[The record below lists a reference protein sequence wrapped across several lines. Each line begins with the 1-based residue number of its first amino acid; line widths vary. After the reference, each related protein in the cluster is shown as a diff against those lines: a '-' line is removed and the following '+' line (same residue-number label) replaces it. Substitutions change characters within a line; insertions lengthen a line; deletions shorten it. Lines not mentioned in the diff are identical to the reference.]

1 MNRLSTC
8 SVQAVRQRA
17 FTIVELLVVIAII
30 GVLMGLLVPGL
41 GMMRK
46 QAYATKSQSNL
57 RQWGMGTIAYANCH
71 DERVPWEGL
80 KDANDMAI
88 NIANANYWANAVPP
102 FVGAKSYKEIQQAAF
117 DAQANV
123 PFRDEDSIF
132 IDSSAV
138 PENDTP
144 WGYGQPGAGGLQRQF
159 YFNYVPNSQLNNQ
172 LLAQSNS
179 PQYSPDKCISLANI
193 KKSSNTILMLEM
205 RANPSELSPDNVHY
219 GRDLKRHRADW
230 KRFAARHFRGGHMM
244 FSDGHVAWVLNDEAI
259 TNSQGSTDP
268 SFPSGDWNTSK
279 LIWDPLG
286 PALDE

>member
-1 MNRLSTC
+1 MGLKGTAMKHTR
-8 SVQAVRQRA
+8 RA

-41 GMMRK
+41 GMMRR
-46 QAYATKSQSNL
+46 QAHATKSQANL
-57 RQWGMGTIAYANCH
+57 RQWGMGTIAYANSH

-132 IDSSAV
+132 IDPSAK

-172 LLAQSNS
+172 LLAHSNS
-179 PQYSPDKCISLANI
+179 PQYSPDKCIRLANI
-193 KKSSNTILMLEM
+193 KQSSNTILMLEM
-205 RANPSELSPDNVHY
+205 RANPDELSPTNVHY

-244 FSDGHVAWVLNDEAI
+244 FADGHVAWVLNDDAI

-268 SFPSGDWNTSK
+268 SYPSGDWNTSK